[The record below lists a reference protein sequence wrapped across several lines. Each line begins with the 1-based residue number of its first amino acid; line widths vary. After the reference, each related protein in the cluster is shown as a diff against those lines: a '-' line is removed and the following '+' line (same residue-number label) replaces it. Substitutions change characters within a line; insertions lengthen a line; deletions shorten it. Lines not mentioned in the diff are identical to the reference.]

1 MARLIDRRSA
11 LARLG
16 HFTGGLSALAFTN
29 QTIRAQAQSPEF
41 APTIP
46 GPDPAPRAPTF
57 HASALTCDTH
67 CHIFGPVA
75 KYPYAATRPYTPPEA
90 PLAAFK
96 ALHARIGVERAVIV
110 NATTYGRDNRVILD
124 AIAQSGGRYR
134 GIGNVDERMTDREL
148 EALAAGGL
156 DGCRFTFISRLGGR
170 PDMDAFDRLV
180 LRIAPLAWHVD
191 LYLEAAHLDEL
202 APRLEALPVAY
213 VIDHMGLVDAS
224 AGPEQPAF
232 KNLLALLARDEK
244 CWVKITGPERV
255 SRTGPPFHDAVPFA
269 RKLIETAPRRVL
281 WGTDWPHPNVPFM
294 PNDGDLMDLVPM
306 YAADEHT
313 RGLLLVE
320 NPARLFRFRS

>member
-1 MARLIDRRSA
+1 MARLIDRRDA

-16 HFTGGLSALAFTN
+16 HITGGLSALAFTN
-29 QTIRAQAQSPEF
+29 QTIRAQAQSSEF

-46 GPDPAPRAPTF
+46 GPDPAPRTPTF
-57 HASALTCDTH
+57 RASALTCDTH

-75 KYPYAATRPYTPPEA
+75 QYPYAATRPYTPPEA
-90 PLAAFK
+90 PLPAFK

-124 AIAQSGGRYR
+124 AIAQSNGRYR

-180 LRIAPLAWHVD
+180 LRIAPLGWHVD
-191 LYLEAAHLDEL
+191 LYLEAALLDEL
-202 APRLEALPVAY
+202 VARLEALPVPY

-224 AGPEQPAF
+224 AGLEQPGF
-232 KNLLALLARDEK
+232 KKLLELLARDEK

-269 RKLIETAPRRVL
+269 RKLVETAPRRVL

-306 YAADEHT
+306 YAPDEHT
-313 RGLLLVE
+313 RRLLLVE

>member
-1 MARLIDRRSA
+1 MARLIDRRDA
-11 LARLG
+11 LGRLG
-16 HFTGGLSALAFTN
+16 HLTGGLSALAFTK
-29 QTIRAQAQSPEF
+29 QTSRAQAQSSEF

-57 HASALTCDTH
+57 RAPPLTCDTH

-75 KYPYAATRPYTPPEA
+75 QYPYAAARPYTPPEA
-90 PLAAFK
+90 PLPAFK

-124 AIAQSGGRYR
+124 AIAQSNGRYR

-170 PDMDAFDRLV
+170 PDMDAFGRLV
-180 LRIAPLAWHVD
+180 LRIAPLGWHVD
-191 LYLEAAHLDEL
+191 LYLEAALLDEL
-202 APRLEALPVAY
+202 VPRLEALPVPY

-224 AGPEQPAF
+224 AGLEQPGF
-232 KNLLALLARDEK
+232 KKLLELLARDEK
-244 CWVKITGPERV
+244 CWVKVTGPERV

-269 RKLIETAPRRVL
+269 RKLVETAPRRVL

-306 YAADEHT
+306 YAPDEHT
-313 RGLLLVE
+313 RRLLLVE